1 MCNPARA
8 SWLVLGAV
16 AFAAGCNGARPDQ
29 QSGDPVSASSPP
41 QPSPGC
47 AAVVTSLKSSKT
59 MRFPDASGAYVYGY
73 SLTNSEEPIP
83 AAGKWVGILSRRA
96 NDTPVTPGRPFRGL
110 RRGETG
116 CLFFKEAGGAD
127 PTAIPADVKL
137 YRPETSIDPETLNGI
152 ICRDEGSHPHGAPEW
167 RTAADKCRRAA
178 IQLTLVGDS
187 GQRYTTSLAADTA
200 TPVDTR
206 LKTALG
212 AILSQPGAAQYGAQ
226 FAAYVAALSTAGPWF
241 PCELNG
247 CCRAF

>member
-1 MCNPARA
+1 M
-8 SWLVLGAV
+8 
-16 AFAAGCNGARPDQ
+16 
-29 QSGDPVSASSPP
+29 
-41 QPSPGC
+41 
-47 AAVVTSLKSSKT
+47 TSLKSSKT

-83 AAGKWVGILSRRA
+83 AAGKWVGVLSRPGDDA
-96 NDTPVTPGRPFRGL
+96 HVIPGRPFRGL

-116 CLFFKEAGGAD
+116 CLFFKEAGETDSPG
-127 PTAIPADVKL
+127 TPADVQL
-137 YRPETSIDPETLNGI
+137 YRPETSIDPEPLNGI
-152 ICRDEGSHPHGAPEW
+152 ICRDEVPHPHGAPEW

-178 IQLTLVGDS
+178 IRLSLVGDS
-187 GQRYTTSLAADTA
+187 GQRYTTTLAPDTA
-200 TPVDTR
+200 TPVDSR

-226 FAAYVAALSTAGPWF
+226 FAAYVEALSTAGPWF